1 MYHILAVDDE
11 AAEREGLRFLIERL
25 GLPFKVTTAS
35 GGREALALAE
45 NTAFD
50 CLITDIKMP
59 FMDGLALCEAMRQ
72 RCPELIMVIYSAYN
86 DFAYAKQAI
95 HIRVDDYILKPVVVE
110 EFQKTLQKIYE
121 RLEGR
126 SQVAAK
132 REKLLAEYSSANL
145 LQKEHLLNAVF
156 HLEEP
161 TGEVAPAPPAQSE
174 EVNYTVSL
182 AIRCIEENYAKDIG
196 LEWVANQIFL
206 SPGYLSGL
214 FKRETGK
221 SVVQYITLCRLQ
233 KAKELL
239 TTTNMRISDISAR
252 VGISSSSYFCLLFKK
267 FYGVTAQ
274 QMREEVYLGQR
285 SDPT

>member
-25 GLPFKVTTAS
+25 ELPFQVTTAS
-35 GGREALALAE
+35 SGREALALAE

-72 RCPELIMVIYSAYN
+72 RSPELIMVIYSAYS

-95 HIRVDDYILKPVVVE
+95 HIRVDDYILKPVVVD
-110 EFQKTLQKIYE
+110 EFEKTLKKIYE
-121 RLEGR
+121 RLESR
-126 SQVAAK
+126 SQMAAK
-132 REKLLAEYSSANL
+132 REKLRAEYSSANL
-145 LQKEHLLNAVF
+145 LQKEQLLNAVF
-156 HLEEP
+156 QLEEP
-161 TGEVAPAPPAQSE
+161 TDEPAPSTQAE

-182 AIRCIEENYAKDIG
+182 AIRCIEENYAQDIG
-196 LEWVANQIFL
+196 LEWVANKIFL
-206 SPGYLSGL
+206 SSGYLSGL

-221 SVVQYITLCRLQ
+221 SVVQYITLCRMQ

-239 TTTNMRISDISAR
+239 TTTNMRIADISAR

-267 FYGVTAQ
+267 FYCVTAQ

-285 SDPT
+285 PDPT

>member
-11 AAEREGLRFLIERL
+11 AAEREGLRFLIDRL
-25 GLPFKVTTAS
+25 GLPFQVTTAS
-35 GGREALALAE
+35 GGKEALTLAE
-45 NTAFD
+45 TTAFD

-72 RCPELIMVIYSAYN
+72 RSPELIMVIYSAYS

-95 HIRVDDYILKPVVVE
+95 HIKVDDYILKPVVVD
-110 EFQKTLQKIYE
+110 EFEKTLRRIYE
-121 RLEGR
+121 RLESR
-126 SQVAAK
+126 SQAAAK

-156 HLEEP
+156 QLDEAS
-161 TGEVAPAPPAQSE
+161 GEAASAPQAE

-182 AIRCIEENYAKDIG
+182 AIRCIEENYFKDIG

-239 TTTNMRISDISAR
+239 TTTNMRIADISAR

-274 QMREEVYLGQR
+274 QMREEVYLDQR
-285 SDPT
+285 QHPDQT